1 MQLLAFLRRIYKTS
15 VYNLEVRTTR
25 KNSIKHF
32 AVPMWLFFVH
42 SFFAVWGKDGDPN
55 GVTEL
60 ESADKVKVRCLS
72 DVIKAKL
79 KDSHRGKE

>member
-1 MQLLAFLRRIYKTS
+1 
-15 VYNLEVRTTR
+15 
-25 KNSIKHF
+25 
-32 AVPMWLFFVH
+32 MWLFFVH